1 MNLPTLLCL
10 FFLLLF
16 TYRDWRGEKRQKLK
30 YEPLKKKK

>member
-1 MNLPTLLCL
+1 MNLPLLLCL
-10 FFLLLF
+10 FILLLL